1 MKLFFIFFNL
11 FVFEYV
17 VSSQNYID
25 VLKVNLNS
33 TPDAV
38 FDSSESKTRVKE
50 QFLDLTTPIK
60 LNDKWSFITGCI
72 YESIQTK
79 LFADESE
86 KTFGSIT
93 LKLGINK
100 AVNDKYAFTIVL
112 LPKIAS
118 NYKSID
124 HKDFQ
129 FGTLSLLKY
138 KKNKQ
143 LSYKFGFYQN
153 FELFGPLFVPM
164 FGFYYLSTN
173 KKLEANV
180 FFPLQLD
187 VNYKL
192 SNCIFGGINFNG
204 LIRTY
209 HLTDIN
215 SSYKS
220 SYLNRSTND
229 VYAYVKMNVT
239 KNISFQTKVG
249 YSMARKFVVYGDVDR
264 IAFALPAISIGDHRT
279 PLNTKFSNGLL
290 FQISFLYR
298 IHLLD

>member
-192 SNCIFGGINFNG
+192 SDRIFGGINFNG

-209 HLTDIN
+209 NLTDIN

-249 YSMARKFVVYGDVDR
+249 YSMARKFVVYGDGDR
-264 IAFALPAISIGDHRT
+264 IAFALPATYIGDHRT

>member
-1 MKLFFIFFNL
+1 MKLYFIFFNL
-11 FVFEYV
+11 FVFEY

-25 VLKVNLNS
+25 VLKVNLNT
-33 TPDAV
+33 TPYAV
-38 FDSSESKTRVKE
+38 FDSSDTKTRVKE
-50 QFLDLTTPIK
+50 VYFDLTSPIK
-60 LNDKWSFITGCI
+60 LNDKWSIITGCI
-72 YESIQTK
+72 YESIQAK
-79 LFADESE
+79 LFANESE
-86 KTFGSIT
+86 KTFGSTT
-93 LKLGINK
+93 LKLGFNK
-100 AVNDKYAFTIVL
+100 IVNDKYAFTFLL

-118 NYKSID
+118 DYKNIGN
-124 HKDFQ
+124 KDFQ

-143 LSYKFGFYQN
+143 LSYKFGLYQN

-164 FGFYYLSTN
+164 FGFYYLSPN

-180 FFPLQLD
+180 FLPLQLD

-192 SNCIFGGINFNG
+192 SNRIFGGINFNG

-239 KNISFQTKVG
+239 ENISFQTKVG
-249 YSMARKFVVYGDVDR
+249 YSMARKFIVYGYGDG
-264 IAFALPAISIGDHRT
+264 IAFALPATYIGDHRT

-290 FQISFLYR
+290 FQFSFLYR

>member
-25 VLKVNLNS
+25 VLKVNFNS
-33 TPDAV
+33 TPYAV

-50 QFLDLTTPIK
+50 IFCDLTTPIK
-60 LNDKWSFITGCI
+60 LNDKSSIITGFI
-72 YESIQTK
+72 FESIQSK

-86 KTFGSIT
+86 KTFGSTT
-93 LKLGINK
+93 LKLGFNK
-100 AVNDKYAFTIVL
+100 IINDKYALTIVL

-118 NYKSID
+118 DYKNIGY
-124 HKDFQ
+124 KDFQ

-164 FGFYYLSTN
+164 FGFYYLSPN
-173 KKLEANV
+173 KKFEANV
-180 FFPLQLD
+180 FLPLQLD

-192 SNCIFGGINFNG
+192 SNRIFLGINFNG

-220 SYLNRSTND
+220 TYLNRSTNEI
-229 VYAYVKMNVT
+229 YTYIKMNAT
-239 KNISFQTKVG
+239 KNISLLTKVG
-249 YSMARKFVVYGDVDR
+249 YSAARKFVVYREGDY
-264 IAFALPAISIGDHRT
+264 ISFALPATYIGDHRT

-290 FQISFLYR
+290 FQVSFLYR
-298 IHLLD
+298 IHLLN

>member
-17 VSSQNYID
+17 SSQNYID
-25 VLKVNLNS
+25 VLKVNFNS
-33 TPDAV
+33 TPYAV

-50 QFLDLTTPIK
+50 IFFDLTTPIK
-60 LNDKWSFITGCI
+60 LNDKWSIITGCVF
-72 YESIQTK
+72 ESIQAK
-79 LFADESE
+79 LFASESE
-86 KTFGSIT
+86 KTFCSTT
-93 LKLGINK
+93 LKIGFNK
-100 AVNDKYAFTIVL
+100 IVNDKYAFTFVL

-118 NYKSID
+118 NYKNIGN
-124 HKDFQ
+124 KDFQ

-164 FGFYYLSTN
+164 FGFYYLSPN

-180 FFPLQLD
+180 FLPLQLD

-192 SNCIFGGINFNG
+192 SHRIFGGINFNG

-220 SYLNRSTND
+220 TYLNRSTND
-229 VYAYVKMNVT
+229 IYAYLKMNVNE
-239 KNISFQTKVG
+239 NISFQTKVG
-249 YSMARKFVVYGDVDR
+249 YSMARKFIVYGDGDG
-264 IAFALPAISIGDHRT
+264 IAFALPATYIGDHRT

>member
-17 VSSQNYID
+17 SSQNYID
-25 VLKVNLNS
+25 VLKVNLNT
-33 TPDAV
+33 TPYAV
-38 FDSSESKTRVKE
+38 FDSSDTKTRVKE
-50 QFLDLTTPIK
+50 VFFDLTSPIK
-60 LNDKWSFITGCI
+60 LNDKWSIITGCI
-72 YESIQTK
+72 FESIQAK
-79 LFADESE
+79 LFASQSE
-86 KTFGSIT
+86 KTFGSTT
-93 LKLGINK
+93 LKLGFNK
-100 AVNDKYAFTIVL
+100 IVNDKYVFTFVL

-118 NYKSID
+118 DYKNIGN
-124 HKDFQ
+124 KDFQ

-164 FGFYYLSTN
+164 FGFYYLSPN

-180 FFPLQLD
+180 FLPLQLD

-192 SNCIFGGINFNG
+192 SNRIFGGINFNG

-229 VYAYVKMNVT
+229 IYTYVKMNVT
-239 KNISFQTKVG
+239 ENISFQTKVG
-249 YSMARKFVVYGDVDR
+249 YSMARKFLVYGDGDG
-264 IAFALPAISIGDHRT
+264 IAFALPATYIGDHRT

>member
-1 MKLFFIFFNL
+1 MKLYFIFFNL
-11 FVFEYV
+11 FVFEY

-25 VLKVNLNS
+25 VLKVNLNT
-33 TPDAV
+33 TPYAV
-38 FDSSESKTRVKE
+38 FDSSDTKTRVKE
-50 QFLDLTTPIK
+50 VYFDLTSPIK
-60 LNDKWSFITGCI
+60 LNDKWSIITGCI
-72 YESIQTK
+72 YESIQAK
-79 LFADESE
+79 LFANESE
-86 KTFGSIT
+86 KTFGSTT
-93 LKLGINK
+93 LKLGFNK
-100 AVNDKYAFTIVL
+100 IVNDKYAFTFVL

-118 NYKSID
+118 DYKNIGN
-124 HKDFQ
+124 KDFQ

-143 LSYKFGFYQN
+143 LSYKFGLYQN

-164 FGFYYLSTN
+164 FGFYYLSPN

-180 FFPLQLD
+180 FLPLQLD

-192 SNCIFGGINFNG
+192 SNRIFGGINFNG

-239 KNISFQTKVG
+239 ENISFQTKVG
-249 YSMARKFVVYGDVDR
+249 YSMARKFIVYGYGDG
-264 IAFALPAISIGDHRT
+264 IAFALPATYIGDHRT

-290 FQISFLYR
+290 FQFSFLYR